1 MQYFDNAN
9 FESEVLN
16 NEGPVL
22 VDFFATWCG
31 PCKMVAPLLEQ
42 VSEEM
47 GDKIKI
53 GKLDIDQSPELASK
67 YGVMSI
73 PTFIMFKGGKEIAK
87 QVGSMPKAGIEEFIN
102 SNI

>member
-73 PTFIMFKGGKEIAK
+73 PTFIMFKDGKEVAK
-87 QVGSMPKAGIEEFIN
+87 NVGSMPKAGIEEFIN

>member
-31 PCKMVAPLLEQ
+31 PCKMVSPLLEQ

-73 PTFIMFKGGKEIAK
+73 PTFIMFKDGKEVAK
-87 QVGSMPKAGIEEFIN
+87 NVGSMPKSGIEAFIN